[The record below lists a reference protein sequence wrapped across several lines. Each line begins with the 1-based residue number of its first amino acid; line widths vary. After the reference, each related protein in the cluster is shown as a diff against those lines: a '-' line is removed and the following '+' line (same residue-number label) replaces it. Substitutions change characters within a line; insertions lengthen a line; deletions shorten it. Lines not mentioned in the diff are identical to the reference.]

1 MRLIREALAPRVT
14 GLSVLE
20 GERIWQAMFALS
32 HTYRNRKL
40 LMEAIACVDC
50 AVWDVAGK
58 AAGLGVC
65 ELLGGKRRAL
75 PIISI
80 GGYYV
85 DGKTLG
91 DIGREMEAYRRAG
104 MAGCKFKVGGL
115 TPEDDARRAE
125 VARRADVGQPTH
137 AQGRDDRSVPRARL
151 GARAGRGDDPAVS
164 GRSALTARPGARSG
178 HCLSCE
184 A

>member
-1 MRLIREALAPRVT
+1 MRIEGIEAIPIEIPLTRNFGGSTYAVLKRSTIVTRLRTDAGLVGEVYNGDNRDHGPELVRLIREALAPRVT
-14 GLSVLE
+14 GLSVHE

-85 DGKTLG
+85 E
-91 DIGREMEAYRRAG
+91 GRTE
-104 MAGCKFKVGGL
+104 L
-115 TPEDDARRAE
+115 PP
-125 VARRADVGQPTH
+125 ADEPSWPIRSTILDVCPHLQP
-137 AQGRDDRSVPRARL
+137 AP
-151 GARAGRGDDPAVS
+151 
-164 GRSALTARPGARSG
+164 
-178 HCLSCE
+178 
-184 A
+184 